1 MQHRYRLSHTAAP
14 RRRLPPT
21 WLRAVAS
28 RDPAF
33 DGRFVF
39 AVSTTGIFCRPSCPA
54 RRPAPRNVSF
64 FHSPADALRSG
75 FRPCARCLGRDA
87 SLGPAERSL
96 VHRICRGIES
106 ALENSEAA
114 EDPGRPTLDA
124 LARQSGLG
132 RFRLHRL
139 FRRVLGVTPRQ
150 YADAIRL
157 RRFKKSLRQ
166 GGNVTSAIYDAG
178 YGSASRLYERAA
190 SHLGMTPGDLRR
202 GAPGLEIRYAVVDS
216 PLGRLL
222 VGATARGVCAVMLGR
237 PDAQLV
243 RELAH
248 DYPRAHLREDARG
261 VGAWARAVVDRLRP
275 RPAAAEIPLD
285 IRGTAFQRRV
295 WEELQRIPPGQTRT
309 YSEIARRIGKPQA
322 ARAVGRACATNSISV
337 VVPCHRAVGKSG
349 SLTGYRWGLQRKQVL
364 LETEK
369 RQRRTILPAASPRLR
384 PSASVA

>member
-1 MQHRYRLSHTAAP
+1 MFCTVKRRNLSSRP
-14 RRRLPPT
+14 RSVANRA
-21 WLRAVAS
+21 WQRAVAA

-54 RRPAPRNVSF
+54 RRPKPRNVSF
-64 FHSPADALRSG
+64 FPSPADALRQG
-75 FRPCARCLGRDA
+75 FRPCARCLGREA
-87 SLGPAERSL
+87 SLGVAERSL
-96 VHRICRGIES
+96 VHRLCRGIEAALAS
-106 ALENSEAA
+106 ADGTA
-114 EDPGRPTLDA
+114 DTGRPTLDA
-124 LARQSGLG
+124 LARQSGMG
-132 RFRLHRL
+132 PFRLHRL

-150 YADAIRL
+150 YADAVRL
-157 RRFKKSLRQ
+157 RRFKKSLRE

-190 SHLGMTPGDLRR
+190 AHLGMRPGDLRR
-202 GAPGLEIRYAVVDS
+202 GAAGLEIRYAVVDS

-222 VGATARGVCAVMLGR
+222 VGATERGVCAVMLGR
-237 PDAQLV
+237 PDVQLV

-248 DYPRAHLREDARG
+248 DYPRARLREDARG
-261 VGAWARAVVDRLRP
+261 VGAWARAVVERLQP
-275 RPAAAEIPLD
+275 RPATSEIPLD

-349 SLTGYRWGLQRKQVL
+349 SLTGYRWGVERKQAL

-369 RQRRTILPAASPRLR
+369 RAVR
-384 PSASVA
+384 